1 MHSQQKTL
9 AFALT
14 ATSSRR
20 WALTL
25 AGAVAFTAATAAAAH
40 VRIPLPFSP
49 VPVTM
54 QTMVV
59 LLAGATLGAA
69 GGAASQLL
77 YLTLGALGLPMFAA
91 APVTTGYL
99 LGFVAAAVIVGAVAR
114 RTDRVLP
121 VGLAMLAGST
131 VIYLFGATWLAFLFD
146 LSPARALALG
156 VLPYLPGDALKLAAA
171 LGTWR
176 VGRAA
181 WQRLVGGSHAS

>member
-59 LLAGATLGAA
+59 LLAGATLTAI
-69 GGAASQLL
+69 ASQDPW
-77 YLTLGALGLPMFAA
+77 YAPSHFATMA
-91 APVTTGYL
+91 
-99 LGFVAAAVIVGAVAR
+99 
-114 RTDRVLP
+114 LP
-121 VGLAMLAGST
+121 V
-131 VIYLFGATWLAFLFD
+131 
-146 LSPARALALG
+146 
-156 VLPYLPGDALKLAAA
+156 
-171 LGTWR
+171 
-176 VGRAA
+176 
-181 WQRLVGGSHAS
+181 